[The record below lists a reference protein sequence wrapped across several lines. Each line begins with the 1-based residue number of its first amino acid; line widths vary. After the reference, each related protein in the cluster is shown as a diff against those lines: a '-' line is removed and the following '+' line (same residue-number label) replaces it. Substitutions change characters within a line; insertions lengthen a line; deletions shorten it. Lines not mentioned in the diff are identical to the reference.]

1 MIGAHL
7 ALVFLLFGS
16 APTCLPTRLISPRR
30 EVRNGVA
37 VRAAIL
43 VSAAAVLGSGRQ
55 SASATSTIA
64 TSLAKAAVPS
74 TPTVSGSVVTDSS
87 FFNGLVSGAASRAAK
102 EVLLHPLDT
111 IKAREQVSMAIT
123 SNNATSVESAST
135 NASSSLYDGVSS
147 ALLGGIPAGALFF
160 AVKDYSKQRFYASGL
175 SKEAATLLSVAVAN
189 VPYWLIRCPSEV
201 LKTQQQ
207 VNLYGTNSRSL
218 AANLVELGKSGQL
231 YGSYRSNL
239 VYSLPADI
247 IKFLVYEA
255 LTTGVLGRQ
264 GVSSGRTGQ
273 KIEGI
278 EAAVLGA
285 MAGLV
290 SQVLTTPLDVAR
302 TRIMTNTVPL
312 ASASASGESSS
323 SDEEEEEE
331 EEDERENS
339 TQGALAAI
347 VREEGLGAA
356 FAGIKPRS
364 VRALASGAIQFASY
378 ELTQNFL
385 GK

>member
-1 MIGAHL
+1 MMGARL
-7 ALVFLLFGS
+7 ALLFILFVSSLGVGCCARDLLK
-16 APTCLPTRLISPRR
+16 SPRR
-30 EVRNGVA
+30 EVRDGVA
-37 VRAAIL
+37 ARAAIL
-43 VSAAAVLGSGRQ
+43 VSAVAVLGSGRR
-55 SASATSTIA
+55 SASAASTIA
-64 TSLAKAAVPS
+64 PSLAQAAAPS
-74 TPTVSGSVVTDSS
+74 TAAGSVVTDSS

-111 IKAREQVSMAIT
+111 IKAREQVSMANV
-123 SNNATSVESAST
+123 NNANNASAS
-135 NASSSLYDGVSS
+135 ASASLYDGVSS
-147 ALLGGIPAGALFF
+147 ALLGGVPAGALFF
-160 AVKDYSKQRFYASGL
+160 AVKDYSKQQFSASGL
-175 SKEAATLLSVAVAN
+175 SKEAATLLAVTVAN

-231 YGSYRSNL
+231 YGSYGSNL

-290 SQVLTTPLDVAR
+290 SQVFTTPLDVAR

-312 ASASASGESSS
+312 TSSS
-323 SDEEEEEE
+323 EEQEGEGKGEGE
-331 EEDERENS
+331 GEKS

-356 FAGIKPRS
+356 FSGIKPRS

>member
-1 MIGAHL
+1 MMGARL
-7 ALVFLLFGS
+7 ARLLFIFFVSSLGVG
-16 APTCLPTRLISPRR
+16 CCTRLISPRR
-30 EVRNGVA
+30 EVRDGIA
-37 VRAAIL
+37 ARAAIL
-43 VSAAAVLGSGRQ
+43 VSAAAVLGSGRR
-55 SASATSTIA
+55 SASAASTIA
-64 TSLAKAAVPS
+64 PSLAQAAA
-74 TPTVSGSVVTDSS
+74 PTTTTVATDSS

-111 IKAREQVSMAIT
+111 IKAREQVSMAT
-123 SNNATSVESAST
+123 VNNANNASASAR
-135 NASSSLYDGVSS
+135 ASASLYDGVSS
-147 ALLGGIPAGALFF
+147 ALLGGVPAGALFF
-160 AVKDYSKQRFYASGL
+160 AVKDYSKQQFSASGL
-175 SKEAATLLSVAVAN
+175 SKEAATLLAVTVAN

-231 YGSYRSNL
+231 YGSYGSNL

-290 SQVLTTPLDVAR
+290 SQVFTTPLDVAR

-312 ASASASGESSS
+312 ASSSEEQEGEG
-323 SDEEEEEE
+323 EG
-331 EEDERENS
+331 ERENS

-356 FAGIKPRS
+356 FSGIKPRS
-364 VRALASGAIQFASY
+364 ARALASGAIQFASY
-378 ELTQNFL
+378 ELTQNFR